1 MKRDRDSSG
10 ALLKIARRL
19 VRHPVLLAVS
29 LVCAVAYVAA
39 TLYTPKLTGRAVDL
53 IVGKGNVDLE
63 GVMRLLVI
71 FGVAVAVSA
80 VLQWIMGVCTGKV
93 AYLTVRDIRKEA
105 FDKLQS
111 MPVGYIDSHSG
122 GDILSRIMS
131 DTEQI
136 ESGLVMSIQSLVT
149 GVLTVMSIIVIL
161 FTESLSVASV
171 VLFVTPL
178 SLFVATFIARK
189 SFVYFR
195 EQSRTRGEITGLIDE
210 AVSYQRT
217 IRANGAEERFNE
229 KFAKLNEETKAAS
242 LKAVFVSSMTNPSTR
257 LINNIVFAGVALTGA
272 LSVAAGRISVGD
284 LSCFLSYTNQYTKP
298 FNEITGILS
307 ELQNAAACAT
317 RVFEFLSEES
327 QTPDP
332 ADATDLEECGV
343 TGKVAFDAVSFSYV
357 PERSLI
363 EDMTLTVHPG
373 QKVAIVGPTGC
384 GKTTLINLLMRFYD
398 VNSGAILIDGKDV
411 RDITRKSLRGSF
423 GMVLQETW
431 IKKGTVREN
440 IAMGKPDATDEEIM
454 AASRA
459 SHAHSFIK
467 RLPKGYDTV
476 IGDDDGL
483 SEGQRQLLCIARV
496 MLRRPPML
504 ILDEATSSIDTRT
517 EVVVQDAFL
526 RLMEGRTSFI
536 VAHRLSTIKGADVI
550 LVMKDGHIIETGT
563 HSELLEKGGFYLHL
577 YESQFAGASA
587 EKRRFKKWLKNG

>member
-1 MKRDRDSSG
+1 MKRDNTSRM
-10 ALLKIARRL
+10 ALSKIGKRL
-19 VRHPVLLAVS
+19 LRHPMLLTVS
-29 LVCAVAYVAA
+29 LLCAVVYVAA
-39 TLYTPKLTGRAVDL
+39 TLYTPKLTGQAIDL
-53 IVGKGNVDLE
+53 IVDKGNVDLD
-63 GVMRLLVI
+63 GVMRLLII
-71 FGVAVAVSA
+71 FGAAVGVSA

-105 FDKLQS
+105 FEKLENL
-111 MPVGYIDSHSG
+111 PVGYIDSHSR
-122 GDILSRIMS
+122 GDILNRIMS

-149 GVLTVMSIIVIL
+149 GVLTVVSIIVIL
-161 FTESLSVASV
+161 FCESVSVASV
-171 VLFVTPL
+171 VLLVTPL
-178 SLFVATFIARK
+178 SLFVATFIAKK
-189 SFVYFR
+189 SFAYFR

-210 AVSYQRT
+210 AVEYQRT
-217 IRANGAEERFNE
+217 IRANGAENAFAE
-229 KFAKLNEETKAAS
+229 KFEKLNDETKKAS

-317 RVFEFLSEES
+317 RVFELLDEAEQPAEPEDALVVS
-327 QTPDP
+327 PD
-332 ADATDLEECGV
+332 DI
-343 TGKVAFDAVSFSYV
+343 TGEVSFMDVSFSYV
-357 PERSLI
+357 ADRPLI
-363 EDMTLTVHPG
+363 ENMTLTVKPG

-398 VNSGAILIDGKDV
+398 VNGGAILVDGTDI
-411 RDITRKSLRGSF
+411 RNITRKSLRCSF

-440 IAMGKPDATDEEIM
+440 IAMGNPGATDDEII
-454 AASRA
+454 AAAKA

-467 RLPKGYDTV
+467 RLPMGYDTV

-517 EVVVQDAFL
+517 EIVVQDAFL
-526 RLMEGRTSFI
+526 RLMEGRTAFI
-536 VAHRLSTIKGADVI
+536 VAHRLSTVKDADII

-563 HSELLEKGGFYLHL
+563 HAELLECGGFYRHL
-577 YESQFAGASA
+577 YESQFAGAA
-587 EKRRFKKWLKNG
+587 ETGK

>member
-1 MKRDRDSSG
+1 MKRDNTSRGSLSKIG
-10 ALLKIARRL
+10 KRLL
-19 VRHPVLLAVS
+19 RHPMLLVIS
-29 LVCAVAYVAA
+29 LLCAVVYVAA
-39 TLYTPKLTGRAVDL
+39 TLYTPRLTGQAIDL
-53 IVGKGNVDLE
+53 IVDKGNVDLG
-63 GVMRLLVI
+63 GVTRLLIV
-71 FGVAVAVSA
+71 FGIAVAVSA

-105 FDKLQS
+105 FEKLENL
-111 MPVGYIDSHSG
+111 PVGYIDSHSR
-122 GDILSRIMS
+122 GDILNRIMS

-149 GVLTVMSIIVIL
+149 GVLTVVSIIVIL
-161 FTESLSVASV
+161 FLESLSVASV
-171 VLFVTPL
+171 VLLVTPL
-178 SLFVATFIARK
+178 SLFVATFIAKK
-189 SFVYFR
+189 SFAYFR

-210 AVSYQRT
+210 AVGYQRT
-217 IRANGAEERFNE
+217 IRANGAEAAFAE
-229 KFAKLNEETKAAS
+229 KFEKLNDETKKAS
-242 LKAVFVSSMTNPSTR
+242 LRAVFVSSMTNPSTR

-272 LSVAAGRISVGD
+272 LSVAAGSISVGD

-317 RVFEFLSEES
+317 RVFELLDENEQSPEHEDALVLSPEEIS
-327 QTPDP
+327 GEVRFED
-332 ADATDLEECGV
+332 
-343 TGKVAFDAVSFSYV
+343 VSFSYV
-357 PERSLI
+357 PERPLI
-363 EDMTLTVHPG
+363 EDMTLAVKPG

-398 VNSGAILIDGKDV
+398 VNDGAILVDGTDI
-411 RDITRKSLRGSF
+411 REITRQSLRGSF
-423 GMVLQETW
+423 GMVLQGTW

-440 IAMGKPDATDEEIM
+440 IAMGKPEASDDEIIE
-454 AASRA
+454 AAKA

-467 RLPKGYDTV
+467 RLPSGYDTV

-517 EVVVQDAFL
+517 EIVVQDAFL
-526 RLMEGRTSFI
+526 RLMEGRTAFI
-536 VAHRLSTIKGADVI
+536 VAHRLSTIKEADVI

-563 HSELLEKGGFYLHL
+563 HKELLENGGFYKHL
-577 YESQFAGASA
+577 YESQFVRTSDS
-587 EKRRFKKWLKNG
+587 EN